1 MLINIPGQEYKR
13 ARLLVVDDESGIRD
27 LFIHLI
33 GGLGHE
39 VVTVARGSEAI
50 ERAQAGLFD
59 IVFCD
64 MMMPGMNGFEVLSG
78 LQESHE
84 NLPVVIMTGCPAEE
98 CESEARMLG
107 AFAFLKKPFEIG
119 EVSGLIALAL
129 ARKTSGPDDDS
140 AKN

>member
-1 MLINIPGQEYKR
+1 MLINIPGKDYKR

-27 LFIHLI
+27 IFVHLI

-39 VVTVARGSEAI
+39 VVTAARGSEALK
-50 ERAQAGLFD
+50 RAQAAPFD

-78 LQESHE
+78 LRQSHE
-84 NLPVVIMTGCPAEE
+84 SLPVVIMTGCSADE

-119 EVSGLIALAL
+119 EISGLIALAL
-129 ARKTSGPDDDS
+129 ERKKTG
-140 AKN
+140 